1 MRKTALVLSIASALT
16 LGASAPTF
24 AADDKGLGSIASFF
38 GSITAVC
45 FDVPTAMV
53 VDTFW
58 RVPLKTERTLAEKF
72 GNEKGFQQ
80 NVAATVIGVPV
91 GMVWGVPAGF
101 LRGAK
106 HGMGTGWEK
115 PFSTESFLVGM
126 GEDK

>member
-1 MRKTALVLSIASALT
+1 MRKTALLLSVASALAF
-16 LGASAPTF
+16 GAMTPTF

-38 GSITAVC
+38 GSVTAVC

-58 RVPLKTERTLAEKF
+58 RVPLKTEHALAGKF
-72 GNEKGFQQ
+72 GDEKGFQT

-91 GMVWGVPAGF
+91 GMVWGVPTGF

-126 GEDK
+126 GEE